1 MISNTLNTNL
11 RNINVS
17 EVCHSPLSSKSAI
30 LKMFFRLW
38 CLSPL
43 PIDSN
48 LIGRRREMRL
58 PHAVETDHGMLMSH
72 WESPL
77 LVKETRC
84 E

>member
-1 MISNTLNTNL
+1 
-11 RNINVS
+11 
-17 EVCHSPLSSKSAI
+17 
-30 LKMFFRLW
+30 MFFRLW

-48 LIGRRREMRL
+48 LIGGRREMRL
-58 PHAVETDHGMLMSH
+58 PHAVETDLTMLMSH

-77 LVKETRC
+77 LVKETHC